1 MSEAMIVQGTALQI
15 KEYRGKRVVTFKDID
30 TVHKRPDGTAKRNF
44 DNNRSHFISGVDFFK
59 IPMKEFSTNIVPNSY
74 KGGNPNN
81 LVTLITETGYLML
94 VKSFTDDL
102 AWKVQRELVDSY
114 FRVNEGF
121 VEQTVTVTETP
132 SDIYMEASKIVAGC
146 IEGNRP
152 YVLNILRHLIPD
164 IGYEDKEEVVEVP
177 SVTTEITTET
187 IPVQTSDNRCYKEP
201 FNANQFNNYLIEHN
215 IKVKQ
220 LAEETGLGVN
230 CISRYKCGHQK
241 PTILSRTLVCNAL
254 GLPADYF
261 NNARRVRRLHDTF

>member
-1 MSEAMIVQGTALQI
+1 MVVQGTALQI

-30 TVHKRPDGTAKRNF
+30 TVHKRPEGTAKRNF
-44 DNNRSHFISGVDFFK
+44 DNNRSHFVSSVDFFK

-187 IPVQTSDNRCYKEP
+187 TPVQTSDNRCYKEP

-215 IKVKQ
+215 IKVKR
-220 LAEETGLGVN
+220 LAEKTGLGVN

-261 NNARRVRRLHDTF
+261 NNTRRVRRLHDTF

>member
-30 TVHKRPDGTAKRNF
+30 TVHKRPDGTASRNF
-44 DNNRSHFISGVDFFK
+44 RENRQRFISGVDFYSVE
-59 IPMKEFSTNIVPNSY
+59 ITNDEFRRQFGISKNAGRTI
-74 KGGNPNN
+74 
-81 LVTLITETGYLML
+81 TLITETGYLML

-132 SDIYMEASKIVAGC
+132 SDIYIEASKIVAGC

-220 LAEETGLGVN
+220 LAEKTGLGVN

>member
-30 TVHKRPDGTAKRNF
+30 TVHKRPEGTASRNF
-44 DNNRSHFISGVDFFK
+44 RENRQRFISGVDFYK
-59 IPMKEFSTNIVPNSY
+59 ITQPDEIRRLGITRPQGGTPNE
-74 KGGNPNN
+74 
-81 LVTLITETGYLML
+81 VTLMTETGYLML

-220 LAEETGLGVN
+220 LAEKTGLGVN

>member
-1 MSEAMIVQGTALQI
+1 
-15 KEYRGKRVVTFKDID
+15 
-30 TVHKRPDGTAKRNF
+30 
-44 DNNRSHFISGVDFFK
+44 
-59 IPMKEFSTNIVPNSY
+59 
-74 KGGNPNN
+74 
-81 LVTLITETGYLML
+81 ML

-164 IGYEDKEEVVEVP
+164 IGYEDREEVVEVP

-187 IPVQTSDNRCYKEP
+187 IPVQMSENRCYKEP

-215 IKVKQ
+215 IKVKH
-220 LAEETGLGVN
+220 LAEKAGLGVN
-230 CISRYKCGHQK
+230 CISRYKYGHQK
-241 PTILSRTLVCNAL
+241 PTILSRTLMCNAL

-261 NNARRVRRLHDTF
+261 NNTRRVRRLHDTF

>member
-30 TVHKRPDGTAKRNF
+30 TVHKRPEGTAKRNF
-44 DNNRSHFISGVDFFK
+44 DNNRSHFVSGVDFFK
-59 IPMKEFSTNIVPNSY
+59 ISMKEFSTNIVPNSY

-177 SVTTEITTET
+177 SVTTEVKTEM

-215 IKVKQ
+215 IKVKH
-220 LAEETGLGVN
+220 LAEKAGLGVN
-230 CISRYKCGHQK
+230 CISRYKYGHQK
-241 PTILSRTLVCNAL
+241 PTILSRTLMCDAL
-254 GLPADYF
+254 GLLADYF
-261 NNARRVRRLHDTF
+261 NNTRRVRRLHDTF

>member
-30 TVHKRPDGTAKRNF
+30 TVHKRPEGTARKRFN
-44 DNNRSHFISGVDFFK
+44 DNRRHFVSGVDFFK
-59 IPMKEFSTNIVPNSY
+59 ISPSEFRTAI
-74 KGGNPNN
+74 GNMDSRQQNE
-81 LVTLITETGYLML
+81 VTLMTETGYLML

-220 LAEETGLGVN
+220 LAKKTGLGVN

>member
-1 MSEAMIVQGTALQI
+1 M
-15 KEYRGKRVVTFKDID
+15 
-30 TVHKRPDGTAKRNF
+30 
-44 DNNRSHFISGVDFFK
+44 
-59 IPMKEFSTNIVPNSY
+59 
-74 KGGNPNN
+74 
-81 LVTLITETGYLML
+81 
-94 VKSFTDDL
+94 
-102 AWKVQRELVDSY
+102 VDSY

>member
-1 MSEAMIVQGTALQI
+1 MIVQGTALQI

-30 TVHKRPDGTAKRNF
+30 TVHKRPDGTASRNF
-44 DNNRSHFISGVDFFK
+44 RENRQRFISGVDFYSVE
-59 IPMKEFSTNIVPNSY
+59 ITNDEFRRQFGISKNAGRTI
-74 KGGNPNN
+74 
-81 LVTLITETGYLML
+81 TLITETGYLML

-146 IEGNRP
+146 IDGNRP

-187 IPVQTSDNRCYKEP
+187 IPVQISENRCYKEP

-215 IKVKQ
+215 IKVKH
-220 LAEETGLGVN
+220 LAEKAGLGVN
-230 CISRYKCGHQK
+230 CISRYKYEHQK
-241 PTILSRTLVCNAL
+241 PTILSRTLMCNAL

-261 NNARRVRRLHDTF
+261 NNTRRVRRLHDTF

>member
-30 TVHKRPDGTAKRNF
+30 TVHKRPEGTARKRFN
-44 DNNRSHFISGVDFFK
+44 DNRRHFVSGVDFYRLTQPSE
-59 IPMKEFSTNIVPNSY
+59 IRTLGITRPQGGTPNE
-74 KGGNPNN
+74 
-81 LVTLITETGYLML
+81 VTLMTETGYLML

-220 LAEETGLGVN
+220 LAEKTGLGVN

-241 PTILSRTLVCNAL
+241 ANDIE
-254 GLPADYF
+254 
-261 NNARRVRRLHDTF
+261 

>member
-44 DNNRSHFISGVDFFK
+44 DNNRSHFIRGVDFFK

-220 LAEETGLGVN
+220 LAEKTGLGVN

-261 NNARRVRRLHDTF
+261 NNARRVSRLHDTF